1 MKKILAFLII
11 GLMTLTAC
19 NATDTPPAD
28 DGNGAETPQEEPV
41 ETPVETPA
49 DDVDN
54 DEIDEEVLADFE
66 AAIAEAEDPAEVRAS
81 LDTIMETESEKT
93 NDAVLTAYL
102 AYLRDFQQNGMT
114 PYFDEMQK
122 LQPFFEEGTQN
133 LSEDDF
139 TDDELKDLYTR
150 FSEMGYRFVQL
161 EGSIEPLV
169 DYRIIDEY
177 SGSVSEEML
186 DYGAFKSAESEQM
199 WASDAGIAISIEELG
214 ERIADGEAFL
224 TKYPDTVHKEDVILD
239 LRNYLTGFLGGLD
252 NTPVAEG
259 SAYSEEFI
267 TAYEG
272 FLAEHPDTKTA
283 EVLSTYYDE
292 LEETDFAA
300 PYNINDPDS
309 LRMFKEQITYK
320 VDAIVNGL

>member
-1 MKKILAFLII
+1 MKKTIAFLII

-28 DGNGAETPQEEPV
+28 DGNGAETPQEEPA

-66 AAIAEAEDPAEVRAS
+66 AGIAESEDPAEVKTS
-81 LDTIMETESEKT
+81 LDAIMETESKKT

-133 LSEDDF
+133 LSEEAI
-139 TDDELKDLYTR
+139 TDDALKDLYIR
-150 FSEMGYRFVQL
+150 FTEMGYKFVQI
-161 EGSIEPLV
+161 EGSIEPVV

-177 SGSVSEEML
+177 SGSVSDEMIG
-186 DYGAFKSAESEQM
+186 YGMFKSAESEQM
-199 WASDAGIAISIEELG
+199 WAADAGIVISIEELG
-214 ERIADGEAFL
+214 ERIAEGEAFL
-224 TKYPDTVHKEDVILD
+224 AEYPETVHKEDVILD
-239 LRNYLTGFLGGLD
+239 LRNYLNGFFGGLD
-252 NTPVAEG
+252 NTPTAENN
-259 SAYSEEFI
+259 AYSEEFI
-267 TAYEG
+267 NAYEG
-272 FLAEHPDTKTA
+272 FLEEHPDTKTA

-300 PYNINDPDS
+300 PYNVNDPDS
-309 LRMFKEQITYK
+309 IRLFREQITYK
-320 VDAIVNGL
+320 VDEVVNDL